1 MQSISDQIFFIS
13 IQFFTITVKLNFHTF
28 LISKQGASFYQT
40 SERGPFGDALEEMDD
55 SIGKMI
61 AYLDQAG
68 IRDNTVIVFSSDN
81 G

>member
-1 MQSISDQIFFIS
+1 M
-13 IQFFTITVKLNFHTF
+13 V
-28 LISKQGASFYQT
+28 SKQGASFYQT

-55 SIGKMI
+55 SIGKLI

-81 G
+81 GYDYSYSECKVLNDIPSELVFLSNFLIL

>member
-1 MQSISDQIFFIS
+1 M
-13 IQFFTITVKLNFHTF
+13 V
-28 LISKQGASFYQT
+28 SKQGASFYQT

-55 SIGKMI
+55 SIGKLI